1 MSVLECIGLSKR
13 FGSTDALTNI
23 HLQIVP
29 GHITGLLGPNGSGKS
44 TLIKLACGLLTP
56 SAGQITVCGTAPGKE
71 ARAQISYL
79 PDKSCLPLWMTSQQL
94 TDFYADF
101 YPDFRRELAAELL
114 TQLDIPQRQRVRTMS
129 QGTREKV
136 QLILAISRNARLYL
150 LDEPIG
156 GADPAARDY
165 ILSTILRHYRPDA
178 SILLST
184 HLISDVEPTLDDVIF
199 LDRGHLVLQASV
211 EQIHREKQMSVDAL
225 FREVFR
231 C

>member
-79 PDKSCLPLWMTSQQL
+79 PDALVKNEKDFAIDGLDMTKPGLLEALGKVAKESVKNALAKPLEITQSQYK
-94 TDFYADF
+94 TA
-101 YPDFRRELAAELL
+101 P
-114 TQLDIPQRQRVRTMS
+114 
-129 QGTREKV
+129 
-136 QLILAISRNARLYL
+136 
-150 LDEPIG
+150 
-156 GADPAARDY
+156 
-165 ILSTILRHYRPDA
+165 
-178 SILLST
+178 
-184 HLISDVEPTLDDVIF
+184 
-199 LDRGHLVLQASV
+199 
-211 EQIHREKQMSVDAL
+211 
-225 FREVFR
+225 
-231 C
+231 